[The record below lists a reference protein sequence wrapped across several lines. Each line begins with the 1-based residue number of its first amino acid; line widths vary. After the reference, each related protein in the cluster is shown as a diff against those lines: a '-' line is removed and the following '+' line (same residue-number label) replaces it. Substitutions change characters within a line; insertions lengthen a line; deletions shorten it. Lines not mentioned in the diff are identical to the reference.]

1 MISVIVPTYNRGS
14 TIQRS
19 IHSVLNQTYKYIELI
34 IVDDCSN
41 DDTEKVINAI
51 QDERI
56 VFIRHEVNK
65 GACAARNT
73 GIDVAK
79 GEYIAFQDSDDEWK
93 LDKLEMQLQE
103 MKSHGAEISFCAM
116 NRMNYGKT
124 RSVFPVLEAGYKAH
138 EDILM
143 GAYVSTQTIMGKSA
157 IFSKHKFDIGMPR
170 AQDYD
175 LIIRIA
181 EEYNVYFLNVALV
194 DVYMQGDSLTAGKNR
209 YNKNKEIAEE
219 RILKKNL
226 KNKEKYPLWNLKML
240 HSIAYEK
247 TMREIKCTDIY
258 LEIFKIEKTWLNL
271 CKLVMCKLG
280 MLHYWYTK

>member
-19 IHSVLNQTYKYIELI
+19 IHSVLNQTYKDIELI